1 MAGDW
6 IKLEINTF
14 EKPEVMAITA
24 AIGFDDPDFVV
35 GKLAKVWRWFDQH
48 TVNGNAEN
56 VTKSLLDRMVGVTG
70 MCDAMAKVGW
80 LIVTDNGIYLPNF
93 DKHNGSSA
101 KNRVET
107 ARRVAKHRD
116 NNPVTKKTDRGII
129 PRPVRAAVM
138 KAYSCTCVYCGRKE
152 GEYAPPETSAD
163 AVMHVDHVVPLACGG
178 EDSIA
183 NMVCA
188 CGACNRFKS
197 DRTPDECG
205 LVWPVDTE
213 GNKIGV
219 TSALPREEKIY
230 KTSCSNDEHSNDDF
244 EQFWTAYPKKQAKQD
259 AAKAFRAA
267 KLKPEQLQT
276 VLQDIKRRGSSPDW
290 QKDGG
295 KFIPLPATYLRG
307 KRWEDAPLA
316 QPMTGAVEYRNPFA
330 GAI

>member
-14 EKPEVMAITA
+14 DKPEVMAITV
-24 AIGFDDPDFVV
+24 AIGLDDPDYTV
-35 GKLAKVWRWFDQH
+35 GKLAKMWRWFDQH
-48 TVNGNAEN
+48 TTNGNAEN

-219 TSALPREEKIY
+219 TNALPREEKIREDKDIG
-230 KTSCSNDEHSNDDF
+230 KTSQRGSRLPADWKPSDIEV
-244 EQFWTAYPKKQAKQD
+244 QFCKTERPDLDPAKTADRFRDYWKAQPGAKGVKLDWTATWRNWVRNESATAKQQQ
-259 AAKAFRAA
+259 
-267 KLKPEQLQT
+267 P
-276 VLQDIKRRGSSPDW
+276 
-290 QKDGG
+290 QKN
-295 KFIPLPATYLRG
+295 
-307 KRWEDAPLA
+307 
-316 QPMTGAVEYRNPFA
+316 QMA
-330 GAI
+330 GVI